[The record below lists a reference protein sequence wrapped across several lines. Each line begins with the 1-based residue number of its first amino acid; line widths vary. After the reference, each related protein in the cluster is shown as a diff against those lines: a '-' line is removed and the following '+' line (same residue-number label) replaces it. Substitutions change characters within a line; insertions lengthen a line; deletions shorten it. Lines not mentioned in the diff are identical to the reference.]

1 MALTLRTNGS
11 SPSNLVQ
18 ASWWNDFYNLLTGS
32 MTDQPVKIHNS
43 VKLML
48 PAAPSSA
55 PSGALSSSSSNLGV
69 GTYLYNYTYA
79 NADGAESPPS
89 PNLSITTTSG
99 HQQVNLSGISTG
111 PAGTVKR
118 NVYRSTVGGSAGLLL
133 TTLNDNTTT
142 TFNDNIADG
151 SLTSYQPQVLA
162 GGGVLLSDNSGN
174 QQGYIG
180 CSTNNSG
187 TVRIHGNGSV
197 EITFN
202 GAEPSKRF
210 IFDTNGL
217 TIWDGLVVSQSV
229 IRVGNSLG
237 IKTVGG
243 TKLAEIK
250 SNGNLVIAGTQ
261 YGTTAGSVSTASGQS
276 FDGFDMAETFE
287 VDREY
292 PPGTVLCP
300 QDTENEIPFTVEE
313 GAHSNQPRLTQ
324 CSHDGCA
331 LALISVAN
339 PGFLAGLINLPS
351 QEDYNPKHP
360 MKMACSMTGRVFA
373 RTAYHIPGRTF
384 VCSDGRG
391 GVRPAKKGDMAL
403 GITVGPTSSGKV
415 PLLIRPV
422 ML

>member
-1 MALTLRTNGS
+1 MALTTRNNGS

-18 ASWWNDFYNLLTGS
+18 ASWWNDFKDLLTGT
-32 MTDQPVKIHNS
+32 MTDQPVIISNS
-43 VKLML
+43 LGLVA

-55 PSGALSSSSSNLGV
+55 PSASMTNDSANLSI
-69 GTYLYNYTYA
+69 GTYQYIYTYA
-79 NADGAESPPS
+79 NLSGAESPPS
-89 PNLSITTTSG
+89 PTLSVTTTSSTR
-99 HQQVNLSGISTG
+99 QVNLSGISTG
-111 PAGTVKR
+111 PAGTTKR
-118 NVYRSTVGGSAGLLL
+118 NIYRTLVGDSKFLFLGYLNNNTSTTFTDNIPDSSLNSFYPEVGSGGGLLL
-133 TTLNDNTTT
+133 AAN
-142 TFNDNIADG
+142 
-151 SLTSYQPQVLA
+151 
-162 GGGVLLSDNSGN
+162 GGNL
-174 QQGYIG
+174 QGYVG
-180 CSTNNSG
+180 SSTNNGG
-187 TVRIHGNGSV
+187 TVRVHGNGRV

-237 IKTVGG
+237 IKTVSG

-250 SNGNLVIAGTQ
+250 SNGNLVIAGSQ
-261 YGTTAGSVSTASGQS
+261 YGTTAGSVSTAASQS

-300 QDTENEIPFTVEE
+300 ADTEAEIPFTVGE

-324 CSHDGCA
+324 CSHDGCN

-351 QEDYNPKHP
+351 QEDYNPDHP

-373 RTAYHIPGRTF
+373 RTAYHIPGRRF

-391 GVRPAKKGDMAL
+391 GVRPANKGELAL
-403 GITVGPTSSGKV
+403 GVTVGPTTNGKV
-415 PLLIRPV
+415 PILIRAV